1 MVRLTSPN
9 LNYLI
14 IAGALLLYASVVF
27 LVTPTL
33 EEETATIYCN
43 VSVVMEPLLPQ
54 ARARVLVISAVDLTH
69 LVLIQPFSINP
80 FSANSTHL
88 VLTHLMLP
96 LTHLVR
102 FCSRFNL
109 CNLICSTTL
118 KHLYDR
124 EAEIPSFEL

>member
-1 MVRLTSPN
+1 MQYTLQYTLLFFFICRVVRLTSPN

-54 ARARVLVISAVDLTH
+54 ARARIL
-69 LVLIQPFSINP
+69 
-80 FSANSTHL
+80 
-88 VLTHLMLP
+88 
-96 LTHLVR
+96 
-102 FCSRFNL
+102 
-109 CNLICSTTL
+109 
-118 KHLYDR
+118 
-124 EAEIPSFEL
+124 

>member
-1 MVRLTSPN
+1 MIPGQLVKIWLHVLIGCMQYTLHYRVFFICRVVRLTSPN

-69 LVLIQPFSINP
+69 LVLIQPFSINTFSINPFNVTFNP
-80 FSANSTHL
+80 FSM
-88 VLTHLMLP
+88 VL
-96 LTHLVR
+96 
-102 FCSRFNL
+102 F
-109 CNLICSTTL
+109 
-118 KHLYDR
+118 
-124 EAEIPSFEL
+124 